1 MSEDG
6 RMIQSLL
13 NRDFLYAGQAPESF
27 ALGKYYAIQKDMTE
41 EDLGKVRG
49 SSEVA
54 FRNKLKVKI
63 VPGDEHNYKITS
75 MTDLN
80 KFKSEM
86 EDK

>member
-1 MSEDG
+1 
-6 RMIQSLL
+6 
-13 NRDFLYAGQAPESF
+13 
-27 ALGKYYAIQKDMTE
+27 MTE

-63 VPGDEHNYKITS
+63 VPGDEHNYKITT

>member
-1 MSEDG
+1 M
-6 RMIQSLL
+6 
-13 NRDFLYAGQAPESF
+13 
-27 ALGKYYAIQKDMTE
+27 
-41 EDLGKVRG
+41 RG